1 MTVSILIGIIFL
13 LAGIF
18 ILSPGLSK
26 GLKVRTQVGRYPLVK
41 GIIGLISLM
50 ILITVTLQESWHEE
64 LWRVVVFVVFIF
76 ALLQLIST
84 IFTMNF
90 WDGITDFVRKI
101 ILIIDLSIRELF
113 FLQKQQDLQ
122 QSLHSLTNLLRQNS
136 FHFALIFQGL
146 TRPSFDR
153 QPVW

>member
-1 MTVSILIGIIFL
+1 MSVSILIGIIFL

-84 IFTMNF
+84 IFTMNV
-90 WDGITDFVRKI
+90 WDGITDVVRKHP
-101 ILIIDLSIRELF
+101 LIV
-113 FLQKQQDLQ
+113 
-122 QSLHSLTNLLRQNS
+122 SLVM
-136 FHFALIFQGL
+136 FALGL
-146 TRPSFDR
+146 LLLSPLE
-153 QPVW
+153 

>member
-50 ILITVTLQESWHEE
+50 ILITVTLQENWHEE
-64 LWRVVVFVVFIF
+64 LWRVVIFVVFIF
-76 ALLQLIST
+76 ALLQVIST
-84 IFTMNF
+84 IFTMKF
-90 WDGITDFVRKI
+90 WDGITDFVIKHPLVVSLVMI
-101 ILIIDLSIRELF
+101 ALGLLLIAPL
-113 FLQKQQDLQ
+113 K
-122 QSLHSLTNLLRQNS
+122 
-136 FHFALIFQGL
+136 
-146 TRPSFDR
+146 
-153 QPVW
+153 